1 MTNTNTKQT
10 NSYILAARKAFINE
24 IKESE
29 NLTLATL
36 ASLTAAIMNRYFY
49 SLKNRESQNSILK
62 VNSTDLNEKKTRAY
76 LSESIFGVAELS
88 QYQNQRPVYKKI
100 KAAMFIFEQN
110 KNKLNVAYTGDVA
123 KDTDTAREYINQF
136 GSLASIL
143 RACVESTSRGAGKR
157 KEDKK
162 DNSSAV
168 SESESESQSESE
180 KTTYQKVAEAFTQ
193 LNKLLTRVKKE
204 DLNDAFLEL
213 VGANL
218 KELESTVNSVN
229 AKSKLSY
236 KTVTKKAA

>member
-1 MTNTNTKQT
+1 MTNTNTKQV
-10 NSYILAARKAFINE
+10 NSYILAARKAFMNE
-24 IKESE
+24 IRESE

-36 ASLTAAIMNRYFY
+36 ASLTAAIMNRYSY

-110 KNKLNVAYTGDVA
+110 KDKLNVAYTGEVD

-143 RACVESTSRGAGKR
+143 RACVESTSHGAGKR

-162 DNSSAV
+162 DNPSAL
-168 SESESESQSESE
+168 SESESESQPESE

-204 DLNDAFLEL
+204 DLSDAFLEL

-229 AKSKLSY
+229 AKSKFSY
-236 KTVTKKAA
+236 KTVTKKVA

>member
-36 ASLTAAIMNRYFY
+36 ASLTAAIMNRYSY
-49 SLKNRESQNSILK
+49 SLLNRNSQNSILK

-76 LSESIFGVAELS
+76 LSESIFGVADLA

-110 KNKLNVAYTGDVA
+110 KDKLNVAYTGDVA

-143 RACVESTSRGAGKR
+143 RACVESSSRGAGKR
-157 KEDKK
+157 KEEQK
-162 DNSSAV
+162 DNSGAV
-168 SESESESQSESE
+168 SESESQPESE
-180 KTTYQKVAEAFTQ
+180 KTTYQRVAEAFTQ

-204 DLNDAFLEL
+204 DLNAAFLEL

>member
-24 IKESE
+24 VKESE

-49 SLKNRESQNSILK
+49 SLKNRESSNSILK

-110 KNKLNVAYTGDVA
+110 KDKLNVAYTGEVN

-157 KEDKK
+157 KEEQKN
-162 DNSSAV
+162 NSGALSV
-168 SESESESQSESE
+168 SESESQPESE

>member
-110 KNKLNVAYTGDVA
+110 KDKLNVAYTGDVA

-162 DNSSAV
+162 DNSGAV
-168 SESESESQSESE
+168 SESESQAESE

>member
-110 KNKLNVAYTGDVA
+110 KDKLNVAYTGDVA
-123 KDTDTAREYINQF
+123 KDTDTAREYINNF

-162 DNSSAV
+162 DNSGAV
-168 SESESESQSESE
+168 SESESQPESE

-193 LNKLLTRVKKE
+193 LNKLLTRVRKE

>member
-1 MTNTNTKQT
+1 MTNTNTKQV

-110 KNKLNVAYTGDVA
+110 KDKLNVAYTGEVD
-123 KDTDTAREYINQF
+123 KDTDTAREYINNF

-143 RACVESTSRGAGKR
+143 RACVESTSHGAGKR

-162 DNSSAV
+162 DNSGAL
-168 SESESESQSESE
+168 SESESQPESE

-204 DLNDAFLEL
+204 DLNAAFLEL

>member
-36 ASLTAAIMNRYFY
+36 ASLTAAIMDRYFY

-110 KNKLNVAYTGDVA
+110 KDKLNVAYTGDVA
-123 KDTDTAREYINQF
+123 KDTDTAREYINNF

-162 DNSSAV
+162 DNSGAV
-168 SESESESQSESE
+168 SESESQPESE

-193 LNKLLTRVKKE
+193 LNKLLTRVRKE